1 MNDLPPCAGFR
12 IHYIGIGFMDCNYF
26 IALMSKAKK
35 INSLTLRRASSV
47 VFSVAGRVGRTPRDG
62 VSTRPSPL
70 GTTSVFRRGTHDPFY
85 PPGDRK
91 PARKLERASGRFFV
105 LAQTQATQ
113 QAMCVHACS
122 PYAVGLLGLTP
133 NCHLIFR
140 VFFSFLT
147 LTFFTTNI
155 SLTPRRGKAV
165 VNNLRWQ

>member
-1 MNDLPPCAGFR
+1 MQLFYRPNVE
-12 IHYIGIGFMDCNYF
+12 
-26 IALMSKAKK
+26 SEK

-70 GTTSVFRRGTHDPFY
+70 GTTSVFRRGTHMTPFI

-133 NCHLIFR
+133 NGLGHLIFR
-140 VFFSFLT
+140 VFFQLSHTYIFYHQYLS
-147 LTFFTTNI
+147 N
-155 SLTPRRGKAV
+155 TPARESGS
-165 VNNLRWQ
+165 